1 MTHRKHELTCAF
13 SPPPPVGKRAFLR
26 RTAYC
31 QMSTA
36 AFLHGQLRYLKK
48 WVWCASALIFAFG
61 IFGAAVLSLNMLWI
75 IASYTPIL
83 AVTIL
88 SESGRSQRHQME
100 ELELSTRF
108 SLRSVILARFAI
120 LGLTDL
126 FLLALLIPIALLNN
140 SLSLLAAGLYITTP
154 FLLTVCIGLAITRR
168 LRGQEGLYACWAM
181 SLLVSISVG
190 LSHIKAPFL
199 YQEQHVLWWGL
210 LFAALCIATAKHS
223 ASIIQQTEE
232 LSWN

>member
-13 SPPPPVGKRAFLR
+13 SPPPPAKKREFLR
-26 RTAYC
+26 HTAYC
-31 QMSTA
+31 QMNTA
-36 AFLHGQLRYLKK
+36 AFLHTQLRYLKK
-48 WVWCASALIFAFG
+48 WVWCASALIFTVS
-61 IFGAAVLSLNMLWI
+61 ILGAAVLSLNMLWV

-88 SESGRSQRHQME
+88 SESSRSERHQME

-126 FLLALLIPIALLNN
+126 FLLALLIPIALLNS
-140 SLSLLAAGLYITTP
+140 SLSLLAAGLYITIP
-154 FLLTVCIGLAITRR
+154 FLLTVCIGLSITRK
-168 LRGQEGLYACWAM
+168 LRGQDGLYACWAM
-181 SLLVSISVG
+181 SFFVSIFVG

-199 YQEQHVLWWGL
+199 YQEEHVLWWGM
-210 LFAALCIATAKHS
+210 LFAALFIAAAKLS